1 MEATNVCAV
10 VVTYQAEQVRLERL
24 LEMLGGTVRH
34 VVVVDN
40 GSPALD
46 KAQLVSSY
54 PRLFLK
60 TLPCNQGIAAAQNE
74 GIRLAARMGVA
85 YVMFLD
91 QDSRPR
97 PDMLARLLSAYER
110 LKSEGQPV
118 ACVGPELRLRGSE
131 APGLFPRPGTGGL
144 RSVRCDEA
152 APFIECD
159 YLIASGTLLALD
171 VLREVGELEERLFI
185 DHVDTEWCYRARAKG
200 YRIFAVCGAILDHEL
215 GTGFHRIWIA
225 RWRRIARHRAFRY
238 YYMFRNVLLLSRRPY
253 VPLGWRARQWG
264 WLCLLFVAFGVL
276 SGPRSRELKMM
287 LKGLRHGFHGIA
299 GELMPREG
307 GA

>member
-1 MEATNVCAV
+1 MEQQNICAV
-10 VVTYQAEQVRLERL
+10 VVTYQAEQWRLERL
-24 LEMLGGTVRH
+24 LGTLNGTVRH

-40 GSPALD
+40 GSPALN
-46 KAQLVSSY
+46 KGALVSSY
-54 PRLFLK
+54 PWLSFK
-60 TLPCNQGIAAAQNE
+60 TLPYNQGIAAAQNE
-74 GIRLAARMGVA
+74 GIRLAAGTGAA
-85 YVMFLD
+85 YVVLLD

-97 PDMLARLLSAYER
+97 PDTLARLLSAYER
-110 LKSEGQPV
+110 LTASGHAV
-118 ACVGPELRLRGSE
+118 ACVGPELRLSGSE
-131 APGLFPRPGTGGL
+131 TLGVFPRPGTGGL
-144 RSVRCDEA
+144 RSVRCHHA

-159 YLIASGTLLALD
+159 YLIASGTLFALD
-171 VLREVGELEERLFI
+171 VFRNVGELEERLFI

-215 GTGFHRIWIA
+215 GTSFQRIWVM

-238 YYMFRNVLLLSRRPY
+238 YYMFRNVLLLSRRTY

-264 WLCLLFVAFGVL
+264 WLCLLFVGFGL
-276 SGPRSRELKMM
+276 FSGLRSRELEMM
-287 LKGLRHGFHGIA
+287 VKGLRHGFQGIA